1 MFNLDEEKIVFTFGN
16 KALFFWQGR
25 KAENVVFF
33 ISDAEISGIY
43 LSPTLGTAKFKQLD

>member
-16 KALFFWQGR
+16 KALFFGR
-25 KAENVVFF
+25 ARKLRMLCFF